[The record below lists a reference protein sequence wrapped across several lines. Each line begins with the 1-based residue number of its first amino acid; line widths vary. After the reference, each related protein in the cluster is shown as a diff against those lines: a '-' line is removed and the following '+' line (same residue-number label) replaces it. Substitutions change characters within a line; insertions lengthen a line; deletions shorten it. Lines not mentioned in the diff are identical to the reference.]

1 MLTLSGRLVRN
12 CEGISR
18 RSLLKIG
25 TLCLGGM
32 TLADLLA
39 LRASAAATSTATQGA
54 HGATP
59 RKTSVIYFE
68 LAGGPTHFETYD
80 PKPAAPEEYRGPMKA
95 IDTALPGV
103 QFCEV
108 LPEQAKIADKLAVIR
123 SIHHN
128 NGSHGTSAHLTQTG
142 YYLRD
147 NQNRANEMPCAGSIA
162 SRLRGANVPG
172 MPSFV
177 SMPRPMRFGQSGWLG
192 KAFNPFVVD
201 RDPSQADFK
210 VNNLFLEGELTLNRL
225 DTRRDLLAAL
235 DHQKQI
241 IDNDGVSASLDQFTR
256 QAFEMLTTDRARE
269 AFNLTKESESMR
281 DRYGRTLTGQSL
293 LLARR
298 LVEAGV
304 TFVTVRMNESWDD
317 HGKIENAMRKKGPAF
332 DQGLAALVS
341 DIYARGLDQD
351 VMIIAMGEFG
361 RTPRVNKSAG
371 RDHWGGVMS
380 VMMSGGGLRV
390 GQIVGAS
397 TAKGEVPQDN
407 PYRPE
412 DVLATMYRHLGIDPS
427 NTFDDLTGRPRYILE
442 RREVIQELI

>member
-1 MLTLSGRLVRN
+1 MLSLSGRPIRD

-25 TLCLGGM
+25 TLGLGGL
-32 TLADLLA
+32 TLADVLA
-39 LRASAAATSTATQGA
+39 LRAKAATDAAATGTPAIS
-54 HGATP
+54 P
-59 RKTSVIYFE
+59 RKTSIIYFE
-68 LAGGPTHFETYD
+68 MAGGPTHFETYD
-80 PKPAAPEEYRGPMKA
+80 PKPEAPEEYRGPMKA
-95 IDTALPGV
+95 IATALPGV
-103 QFCEV
+103 QFCET

-128 NGSHGTSAHLTQTG
+128 SGSHGTSAHLTQTG

-147 NQNRANEMPCAGSIA
+147 NQNRANEMPSAGSIA

-177 SMPRPMRFGQSGWLG
+177 SMPRPMRFGNSGWLG

-210 VNNLFLEGELTLNRL
+210 VNNLFLEGELTLGRL
-225 DTRRDLLAAL
+225 DTRRDLLASL
-235 DHQKQI
+235 DQQKQI
-241 IDNDGVSASLDQFTR
+241 IDNDGVSASLDQFTH
-256 QAFEMLTTDRARE
+256 QAFDMLTTDRART
-269 AFNLTKESESMR
+269 AFDLTRESESMR

-298 LVEAGV
+298 LVESGV

-317 HGKIENAMRKKGPAF
+317 HGNIARAMKAKGPAF
-332 DQGLAALVS
+332 DRGLAALVS
-341 DIYARGLDQD
+341 DLHDRGLDRD
-351 VMIIAMGEFG
+351 VMVVAMGEFG
-361 RTPRVNKSAG
+361 RTPRVNANAG

-380 VMMSGGGLRV
+380 VMMAGGGLRV
-390 GQIVGAS
+390 GQIVGSS
-397 TAKGEVPQDN
+397 TAKGEVPHDN

-412 DVLATMYRHLGIDPS
+412 NVLATMYRHLGIDPS
-427 NTFDDLTGRPRYILE
+427 QTFDDLTGRPRYILE
-442 RREVIQELI
+442 QRELIRELV

>member
-1 MLTLSGRLVRN
+1 MLTLSGQLSRN

-25 TLCLGGM
+25 TLGLSGL
-32 TLADLLA
+32 TLADMLA
-39 LRASAAATSTATQGA
+39 MRAAAATNSAGKSLS
-54 HGATP
+54 GATP

-80 PKPAAPEEYRGPMKA
+80 PKPGAPEEYRGPMKA

-123 SIHHN
+123 SIHHT

-162 SRLRGANVPG
+162 SRLRGANVEG
-172 MPSFV
+172 MPSYV
-177 SMPRPMRFGQSGWLG
+177 SMPRAMRFGQSGWLG

-269 AFNLTKESESMR
+269 AFDLTKESESMR

-298 LVEAGV
+298 LVESGV

-317 HGKIENAMRKKGPAF
+317 HGNIAGAMRKKGPAF

-351 VMIIAMGEFG
+351 VMIVAMGEFG
-361 RTPRVNKSAG
+361 RTPRVNKGGG

-390 GQIVGAS
+390 GQIVGSS
-397 TAKGEVPQDN
+397 TANGEVPHDN

-412 DVLATMYRHLGIDPS
+412 NVLATMYRHLGIDPA

-442 RREVIQELI
+442 RRELIQELV

>member
-1 MLTLSGRLVRN
+1 MLTLSGQPIRN

-25 TLCLGGM
+25 TLGLGGL
-32 TLADLLA
+32 TLADMLA
-39 LRASAAATSTATQGA
+39 LRAAAATNPAGKSPTAA
-54 HGATP
+54 LP
-59 RKTSVIYFE
+59 RKTSVIFFE

-123 SIHHN
+123 SIHHT

-147 NQNRANEMPCAGSIA
+147 NQNRTNEMPCAGSIT

-172 MPSFV
+172 MPSYV
-177 SMPRPMRFGQSGWLG
+177 SMPRAMRYGQSGWLG

-225 DTRRDLLAAL
+225 DTRRGLLAAL

-269 AFNLTKESESMR
+269 AFDLTKESESMR

-332 DQGLAALVS
+332 DGGLAALVS
-341 DIYARGLDQD
+341 DIYERGLDQD
-351 VMIIAMGEFG
+351 VMIVAMGEFG

-380 VMMSGGGLRV
+380 VLMSGGGLKV
-390 GQIVGAS
+390 GQIVGSS
-397 TAKGEVPQDN
+397 TAKGEVPDDN

-412 DVLATMYRHLGIDPS
+412 NVLATMYRHLGIDPS
-427 NTFDDLTGRPRYILE
+427 QTFDDFTGRPRYILE
-442 RREVIQELI
+442 RRELIQELI